1 MEACGNAESINTW
14 QTVVYGPL
22 AENFGAGSGYD
33 CSGRY
38 IFIRKDAS
46 HRYFKL
52 SVRGNILEPL
62 STNLYPDSTAVAG
75 DKVWVMNLPDSDV
88 QWLYSLQN
96 TGVNVHRLMLI

>member
-1 MEACGNAESINTW
+1 MGGISDLSDDPDRDGVRI
-14 QTVVYGPL
+14 VR
-22 AENFGAGSGYD
+22 
-33 CSGRY
+33 SGRY